1 MRAGWKRSS
10 IRSDAKSAT
19 IGAMSPLAPDPAA
32 IAARAALDARDPV
45 ILLTGRAGTG
55 KSWFIRKLIEEDQHR
70 PQVVLAPT
78 GLAAMNIG
86 GQTIHSFFGFP
97 PRPLLGFKEK
107 PSWFFTQNARR
118 LSRIVVDEISMLR
131 ADTLDA
137 MDAHLRA
144 AKKSVKPFGGVQM
157 LLVGDFYQLPP
168 VVRADEGRLLEE
180 AGYASP
186 YAFSA
191 LSLRD
196 EGVSAF
202 ELTAMRRQTESHFID
217 LLQAIRDRHGVR
229 DAIDELNAHCYGA
242 GPLPNRP
249 VLLCATN
256 AVADSYNV
264 RGLQSLPGNAQIFGG
279 TFKGELPKQGVSGDR
294 LPAPMEL
301 ALKTGARVIFTQN
314 DPEGA
319 WVNGTLGTVTAYD
332 EDIVRVAI
340 DPSEFGCGV
349 EVDVTRSSW
358 PQSRWQWNEASQTME
373 TKEEYRYV
381 QFPLAPAWAIT
392 IHKAQGMTLDAVE
405 VDLGRGAF
413 APGQTYVALSRART
427 LAGLRLT
434 RPLQERDVQVD
445 EAIAEGLARWVG

>member
-1 MRAGWKRSS
+1 MALPAPLTDTAAAG
-10 IRSDAKSAT
+10 
-19 IGAMSPLAPDPAA
+19 
-32 IAARAALDARDPV
+32 ARAALEARDPIV
-45 ILLTGRAGTG
+45 LLTGRAGTG
-55 KSWFIRKLIEEDQHR
+55 KSWFIRRLIQEDRHR
-70 PQVVLAPT
+70 PQVLLAPT

-86 GQTIHSFFGFP
+86 GQTVHSFFGFP

-107 PSWFFTQNARR
+107 PNWFFTQNARR
-118 LSRIVVDEISMLR
+118 LSRIVVDEVSMLR

-144 AKKSVKPFGGVQM
+144 ARRSVKPFGGVQM

-168 VVRADEGRLLEE
+168 VVRSDEGRLLEE

-191 LSLRD
+191 HALKD
-196 EGVSAF
+196 QGVSAF
-202 ELTAMRRQTESHFID
+202 ELTAMHRQTEAEFID
-217 LLQAIRDRHGVR
+217 LLQAIRDSSGVR
-229 DAIDELNAHCYGA
+229 DAVAALNEACCGA
-242 GPLPNRP
+242 PPLPVQP

-256 AVADSYNV
+256 AVADRYNLQ
-264 RGLQSLPGNAQIFGG
+264 GLLALPGQPTVFEGG
-279 TFKGELPKQGVSGDR
+279 FKGELPKQGVSGER
-294 LPAPMEL
+294 LPAPLSL
-301 ALKTGARVIFTQN
+301 ALKPGARVIFTQN
-314 DPEGA
+314 DPAGV
-319 WVNGTLGTVTAYD
+319 WVNGTLGTVVAFD
-332 EDIVRVAI
+332 DDLVRVAI
-340 DPSEFGCGV
+340 DPSPLRPGE
-349 EVDVTRSSW
+349 EVDVPRSTW
-358 PQSRWQWNEASQTME
+358 PQTRWQWSESAQTME
-373 TKEEYRYV
+373 VKEEYRYV

-434 RPLQERDVQVD
+434 RPLQERDVRVD